1 MDLSFFEGRD
11 KKIKALE
18 ASDDAAGLE
27 SPKGDLKSF
36 LFFILAYAVLLLIFC
51 NFVSSVPIGN
61 YWWDYLA
68 LKGIEVQMFAGS
80 ANIRE
85 LWLPFMLP
93 IWLLKASNLI
103 SGYGVDYFVAHVLI
117 GAATFA
123 LTYQP
128 VFSRL
133 PKRFAVCIYLLLL
146 VFSVVP
152 VALYFT
158 FFSFADANAVAYHG
172 FYNRYMDVIYCFL
185 VLSFWVK
192 KEKESFSVAVF
203 WSFALVVALLTKL
216 SYFVVFLALL
226 WANVLSERS
235 RPALVS
241 CIVGAGAAAGLY
253 LLWPNY
259 FETVWNIVLVRGL
272 APLLKWEV
280 LAALAGVAGVL
291 LSVCFY
297 LMKKEIRIFLF
308 ASLPLLSSIA
318 LSSGNVGDLQPLRL
332 AFALALPVFVYR
344 SELRSSKLIL
354 ERERS
359 AKKSIRWGM
368 SLYFSALLVISLMM
382 VRPVLVVMKTAMITG
397 TAIFAH
403 EAGLRSEF
411 VEFRNIKG
419 FFSHAYYLPQSLRHL
434 LDMREFSVSEYGS
447 NGWHKAGFF
456 ILYAREMDKTLSY
469 VSQFRNDK
477 ISWFSFPGLVP
488 QIYGVGRIPE
498 GAWPWYLYGH
508 EISRSYHPDFLAIN
522 AESRVAVVDECY
534 WSGKELLENF
544 GDEIRIK
551 SRIIFKSACF
561 TVYGD

>member
-1 MDLSFFEGRD
+1 MDLSFFKALD
-11 KKIKALE
+11 KKIKALWMSE
-18 ASDDAAGLE
+18 DAVGLA

-36 LFFILAYAVLLLIFC
+36 LFFILAYIVLLIIFC
-51 NFVSSVPIGN
+51 GFVSSVPIGN

-68 LKGIEVQMFAGS
+68 LKGLEVQMFADS

-85 LWLPFMLP
+85 LWLPFILP
-93 IWLLKASNLI
+93 IWLLKVANLI
-103 SGYGVDYFVAHVLI
+103 SGYGVDYFIAHILI
-117 GAATFA
+117 SGATF
-123 LTYQP
+123 LFTYRP

-133 PKRFAVCIYLLLL
+133 PRRFAVFSYLLLF
-146 VFSVVP
+146 VFSVFP
-152 VALYFT
+152 VVLDVT

-185 VLSFWVK
+185 VLSFFVK
-192 KEKESFSVAVF
+192 KEKESFSVAVL

-216 SYFVVFLALL
+216 SYFVVLWALL
-226 WANVLSERS
+226 WVYALSERS
-235 RPALVS
+235 RPALAS

-259 FETVWNIVLVRGL
+259 FETVWNIALVRGL
-272 APLLKWEV
+272 APVLKPELLAV
-280 LAALAGVAGVL
+280 LAGAAGIL
-291 LSVCFY
+291 FSVCFFRI
-297 LMKKEIRIFLF
+297 KKEFRTLLF

-332 AFALALPVFVYR
+332 AFSLAFPVFVYQG
-344 SELRSSKLIL
+344 ELRRSKLTL
-354 ERERS
+354 ECERS
-359 AKKSIRWGM
+359 SKKSIRWSM
-368 SLYFSALLVISLMM
+368 NLYSSALLVISLMM

-419 FFSHAYYLPQSLRHL
+419 FFSHEHYLPQPLRHL
-434 LDMREFSVSEYGS
+434 VDREDFYESEYGYK
-447 NGWHKAGFF
+447 GRHKAGFF
-456 ILYAREMDKTLSY
+456 MLYAREMDKTLSY

-488 QIYGVGRIPE
+488 QIYGLGRVPE

-508 EISRSYHPDFLAIN
+508 EISRAYHPDFLAIN
-522 AESRVAVVDECY
+522 TESRFTVVDECN

-551 SRIIFKSACF
+551 PRIIFKNACF